1 MPTLSTEERLP
12 TMLSWSYM
20 EPWLSSAALSVGMER
35 LSITVPHAPVQSRHL
50 TQTNERSP
58 WFFLHVCVCFILF
71 CQDWVLRSPGWHR
84 TAYVAKHALDPP
96 VSTSSVLGLHVPSCC
111 V

>member
-1 MPTLSTEERLP
+1 MPTLSTQERLP

-50 TQTNERSP
+50 TQANERFPLVLSSR
-58 WFFLHVCVCFILF
+58 VCLLRF
-71 CQDWVLRSPGWHR
+71 VLSR
-84 TAYVAKHALDPP
+84 
-96 VSTSSVLGLHVPSCC
+96 LGFT
-111 V
+111 